1 MIACHYSSELNL
13 MLGCRVRASIKGR
26 VVIGTLRMGDARYTR
41 CPYRIIDDNGTGWG
55 FYKTS
60 MDWIERTTE

>member
-1 MIACHYSSELNL
+1 MIACHYSSELNR

-26 VVIGTLRMGDARYTR
+26 VVIGTLRTGDARYTH
-41 CPYRIIDDNGTGWG
+41 CPYWIIDDNGTGWG